1 MSKQKNREVL
11 TVCVGQAG
19 IQLGNTVWAQYL
31 QEHGVSESGSFS
43 DKDDKKDPTSTFFSI
58 SDNAQA
64 VPRNAYFDLEGTV
77 IDEVKSGPF
86 CKLHNPESLINGKE
100 DAANNFARGHYTV
113 GKELADKCE
122 AYLRKL
128 VDNCDN
134 VQGFFVAHSVGGGTG
149 SGLGALLLEKIAVE
163 YRKKSKIGFEIYP
176 SPNISTCIV
185 EPYNALLSTHWL
197 LDHTDVSLLLDNEA
211 LYDICKKNLG
221 ITKPSYANLNVI
233 ITKVIS
239 SMTSALRFEGELN
252 VDLNEFQTNL
262 VPFPRLHFMTT
273 SLAPMLPAE
282 KKATAQNG
290 CQQITDECF
299 QSRNFLIKYEGFDA
313 AEDKYMAI
321 SLNYRGE
328 IKSKQANKT
337 AQWLKTNN
345 KVTFVEWCPTGFKIG
360 LNEKPADQITIGGL
374 VDTIAP
380 SKASVVMIGNNTA
393 ISRVFTK
400 RVNEKFDMMYAQRA
414 YVHWYVGEGMEEG
427 EFGEAREDVG
437 FLEKDYADVLS
448 EQNSDEVDSE
458 SDDM

>member
-1 MSKQKNREVL
+1 MSGAKAREVL

-19 IQLGNTVWAQYL
+19 IQLGNTIWAQYL
-31 QEHGVSESGSFS
+31 QEHGVSESGNFS

-86 CKLHNPESLINGKE
+86 CKLHNPESLISGKE

-113 GKELADKCE
+113 GKELSDKCE

-128 VDNCDN
+128 VDNCN
-134 VQGFFVAHSVGGGTG
+134 NIQGFFVAHSVGGGTG

-221 ITKPSYANLNVI
+221 IAKPSYAALNVI

-239 SMTSALRFEGELN
+239 SMTAALRFEGELN

-273 SLAPMLPAE
+273 SIAPLLPKEKAE
-282 KKATAQNG
+282 TAQSG

-299 QSRNFLIKYEGFDA
+299 LPKNFLIKYEGFDA

-321 SLNYRGE
+321 SLCYRGE

-337 AQWLKTNN
+337 AQWLKNKN

-360 LNEKPADQITIGGL
+360 LNHKPADQISIGGIS
-374 VDTIAP
+374 DTIAAAK
-380 SKASVVMIGNNTA
+380 SSVVMIGNNTA
-393 ISRVFTK
+393 IARVFTK

-448 EQNSDEVDSE
+448 EQNSDEVGSE

>member
-1 MSKQKNREVL
+1 MPGKAREVISI
-11 TVCVGQAG
+11 CVGQAG
-19 IQLGNTVWAQYL
+19 IQLGNTIWKQYL
-31 QEHGVSESGSFS
+31 AEHSIGADGSTTKPEEAS
-43 DKDDKKDPTSTFFSI
+43 PTFFTL
-58 SDNAQA
+58 SDNGQA
-64 VPRNAYFDLEGTV
+64 VPRNAYFDLEPTV
-77 IDEVKSGPF
+77 LDEVRTG
-86 CKLHNPESLINGKE
+86 CHGQLHNPESLINGME

-113 GKELADKCE
+113 GKELSDKCE
-122 AYLRKL
+122 AFLRKM
-128 VDNCDN
+128 VDNCQN
-134 VQGFFVAHSVGGGTG
+134 VQGFFVSHSVGGGTG

-211 LYDICKKNLG
+211 LYEICQKSMDIER
-221 ITKPSYANLNVI
+221 PSYGQLNMV

-239 SMTSALRFEGELN
+239 SMTTALRFTGELN

-273 SLAPMLPAE
+273 SLAPLLSE
-282 KKATAQNG
+282 KKKSTATATV
-290 CQQITDECF
+290 QQITDNCF
-299 QSRNFLIKYEGFDA
+299 QAKNFLIKYEGFDV

-328 IKSKQANKT
+328 VKSKDANAT
-337 AQWLKTNN
+337 AQWLKQNN
-345 KVTFVEWCPTGFKIG
+345 KVTFVDWCPTGFKIG
-360 LNEKPADQITIGGL
+360 LN
-374 VDTIAP
+374 DTNVPKLGEEDLMASV
-380 SKASVVMIGNNTA
+380 SKSVVMIGNNTA
-393 ISRVFTK
+393 VSRVFTK

-448 EQNSDEVDSE
+448 EQNSDEVEE

>member
-1 MSKQKNREVL
+1 MSGKDREVVTL
-11 TVCVGQAG
+11 CVGQAG
-19 IQLGNTVWAQYL
+19 IQLGNTIWAQYL
-31 QEHGVSESGSFS
+31 TEHGVEPSGSFNAN
-43 DKDDKKDPTSTFFSI
+43 DKIPDPTPTFFSI
-58 SDNAQA
+58 SDNHQA

-77 IDEVKSGPF
+77 IDDVKSGDF
-86 CKLHNPESLINGKE
+86 HKLHNPESLIHGKE

-113 GKELADKCE
+113 GKELSDKCE

-128 VDNCDN
+128 VDNCNN

-211 LYDICKKNLG
+211 LYDICKKNLS
-221 ITKPSYANLNVI
+221 IDKPSYADLNII
-233 ITKVIS
+233 ITKVVS
-239 SMTSALRFEGELN
+239 SMTAALRFNGELN

-273 SLAPMLPAE
+273 SLAPVQNA
-282 KKATAQNG
+282 KKKETAQTA
-290 CQQITDECF
+290 CKPITDDCF
-299 QSRNFLIKYEGFDA
+299 QPKNFLIKYEGFDA

-321 SLNYRGE
+321 SLNYRGD
-328 IKSKQANKT
+328 IKSKQANQT
-337 AQWLKTNN
+337 AQWLKQHN

-360 LNEKPADQITIGGL
+360 LNNEKLAQVSMGGIK
-374 VDTIAP
+374 DHMAP
-380 SKASVVMIGNNTA
+380 TLASVVMIGNNTA
-393 ISRVFTK
+393 IARVFTK

-448 EQNSDEVDSE
+448 EQNSDEVDSNE
-458 SDDM
+458 DSDM